1 MKNEARVCKNE
12 NEKEI
17 EEKVI
22 DFIDE
27 VNNRI
32 ENCIEN
38 RSDIIFQE
46 MESAYINVS
55 NYEPLLVDTYSLP
68 KDVKTKKH

>member
-1 MKNEARVCKNE
+1 M
-12 NEKEI
+12 
-17 EEKVI
+17 I

-32 ENCIEN
+32 ENYIEN
-38 RSDIIFQE
+38 GSDMIFEE

-55 NYEPLLVDTYSLP
+55 NYEPLLVDT
-68 KDVKTKKH
+68 